1 MEKKIFMES
10 LRNYDDAVVK
20 FHKGLKFNALP
31 LSSWDFYAQT
41 FDESCKIEYDLNS
54 LKQLAQNNAWDFNA
68 PSFEEKLKSKE
79 HVIVVT
85 DVQLNI
91 VYATQNI
98 WDMNRY
104 HPNEIIGRKPKIFQG
119 EKTCK
124 NSLQIISNAVKQKKS
139 FETTI
144 INYRKDGSQYNCWIK
159 GQPIFNTSGE
169 VINFIAFEKEV
180 A

>member
-1 MEKKIFMES
+1 MEDI
-10 LRNYDDAVVK
+10 RNYDDAVVK
-20 FHKGLKFNALP
+20 FHKTLNLNSLP
-31 LSSWDFYAQT
+31 LSSWDFYSQF
-41 FDESCKIEYDLNS
+41 FDKTCNIAEDIKS
-54 LKQLAQNNAWDFNA
+54 LSQFAQNNAWAFDTQI
-68 PSFEEKLKSKE
+68 FEEELKNKE

-85 DVQLNI
+85 DTSLKI

-98 WDMNRY
+98 WEMNRY
-104 HPNEIIGRKPKIFQG
+104 IPSQIIGNKPKMFQG

-124 NSLQIISNAVKQKKS
+124 NSLKLISKAVKEKKP

-144 INYRKDGSQYNCWIK
+144 LNYRKDGSTYKCWIK
-159 GQPIFNTSGE
+159 GQPVYNLAGD